1 MREQQLLRAE
11 AAGIRIGILV
21 AQPEERHLESH
32 RSALGLELSGHVPPL
47 DAMFRM
53 RTGIAREHEHLA
65 GNDCRK
71 VGSLNHEGQD
81 EHEESNEGLHA
92 SSFTASTASL
102 RTAKDALTRAPKAHR
117 AMIAASSAASA
128 PSGQCT
134 SRLQWNDWRFTT
146 YTSTRLMAA
155 PETSPMK
162 APSAPVAA
170 PSRARMRSTSRRV
183 RPRKRSTPNSP
194 RRDHASAAKLL
205 VTPAR
210 PIAIAMASRA

>member
-71 VGSLNHEGQD
+71 VGSLNHEGHD

-134 SRLQWNDWRFTT
+134 SRFQWNDWRLQRNTG
-146 YTSTRLMAA
+146 RRNKA
-155 PETSPMK
+155 PAEYGPK
-162 APSAPVAA
+162 NEPSAPVA
-170 PSRARMRSTSRRV
+170 SHSMS
-183 RPRKRSTPNSP
+183 K
-194 RRDHASAAKLL
+194 
-205 VTPAR
+205 
-210 PIAIAMASRA
+210 